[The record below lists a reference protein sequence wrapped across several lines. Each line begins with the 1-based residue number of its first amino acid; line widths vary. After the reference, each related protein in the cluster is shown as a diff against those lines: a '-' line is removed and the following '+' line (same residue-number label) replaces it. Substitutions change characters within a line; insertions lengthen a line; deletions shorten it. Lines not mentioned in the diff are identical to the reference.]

1 MITSQHR
8 PAPVRFEPQATGA
21 RLRAHALAVAAPLL
35 LAVCLGFRPAPVA
48 AAEAPTTLLELVHAA
63 LATNEQMQVAE
74 SNLRR
79 AQSDVKLTSSA
90 LLPRAELNGQWTR
103 FGDAQTVEF
112 APGQEFVIT
121 PLTDWNWSADVRQT
135 LFYGLRDW
143 RARNVALLRRDIAR
157 LQESTAASDLTL
169 QVAAR
174 FQQAVADEERVDVE
188 RKALEQNRAQLRVA
202 ERRYEVG
209 ELTVADVARWR
220 AEVAAA
226 EQRVVTAEGSAELSR
241 RRLARIA
248 GVPELGD
255 LQSTGP
261 VPVPTGDD
269 AELVARALEERLEMV
284 TLNHQLEAA
293 GLMIKVQK
301 GGWLPTLDAHA
312 QYFQQ
317 KSVFPTQDWVSL
329 VLSVRMPIYDGGL
342 TGARVAQAKEDLRQ
356 VQITGEQLEKQIA
369 DQVEAAAIG
378 YRAATASEEAA
389 RQRALAAREAYRQV
403 ERAYRVG
410 EASSTDLLVATAAQ
424 VDAETSRIIARA
436 QRSYDAIALRRA
448 VGLSPLPDLELPR
461 TDSSIEDAS

>member
-1 MITSQHR
+1 MIYSPRR
-8 PAPVRFEPQATGA
+8 PAPARRQPRPPSPRSRVRPLATG
-21 RLRAHALAVAAPLL
+21 APLL
-35 LAVCLGFRPAPVA
+35 LALCLGWWPPAA
-48 AAEAPTTLLELVHAA
+48 AAEAPSTLLELVQAA
-63 LATNEQMQVAE
+63 LATNQQMKLAE

-79 AQSDVKLTSSA
+79 AFSDVKLTSSA

-103 FGDAQTVEF
+103 FGQAQTVEF

-157 LQESTAASDLTL
+157 LQETTTASDLTL
-169 QVAAR
+169 EVAAS
-174 FQQAVADEERVDVE
+174 FLQAVADAERVGVE
-188 RKALEQNRAQLRVA
+188 HTALEQNRAQLRVA

-226 EQRVVTAEGSAELSR
+226 EQRVVTAEGNAELSR

-248 GVPELGD
+248 GVPEVGELHPA
-255 LQSTGP
+255 GP
-261 VPVPTGDD
+261 VPVPSGDD
-269 AELVARALEERLEMV
+269 AELVARALDERLEMT
-284 TLNHQLEAA
+284 TLRHQLEAA
-293 GLMIKVQK
+293 GLMIKISK

-317 KSVFPTQDWVSL
+317 KSIFPSRDWVSL
-329 VLSVRMPIYDGGL
+329 MLSVRVPIYDGGL
-342 TGARVAQAKEDLRQ
+342 TAAQVVQAKEDLRQ
-356 VQITGEQLEKQIA
+356 VQITGEELEKQIA

-378 YRAATASEEAA
+378 YRAATASEKAA
-389 RQRALAAREAYRQV
+389 EERSLAAREAYRQV

-410 EASSTDLLVATAAQ
+410 EASSTDLLVATSAQ

-448 VGLSPLPDLELPR
+448 VGLPPLPDLELPQ
-461 TDSSIEDAS
+461 TDNEDAS